1 LLPCGVPA
9 WGPELAPAL
18 GPFLTRPPASRAY
31 RLGVQIHPISKADAT
46 VRIDNC
52 GTTSVRIGVMQTI
65 SQSARTGENWFSKEN
80 VGRVIYCGAGIFS
93 GNSREKSRLS
103 GAINSGLVAGDT
115 IGVHVCGDDVT
126 FSKNGAP
133 IPGTLRRVGPV
144 YFGVQLCMP
153 GDKVTLVRLSHA
165 ADG

>member
-1 LLPCGVPA
+1 MILSPVTVIAVTDLFIDISLGGPA
-9 WGPELAPAL
+9 ASLQDGEGAL
-18 GPFLTRPPASRAY
+18 IVT
-31 RLGVQIHPISKADAT
+31 AD
-46 VRIDNC
+46 
-52 GTTSVRIGVMQTI
+52 G
-65 SQSARTGENWFSKEN
+65 F
-80 VGRVIYCGAGIFS
+80 AGIFS

-133 IPGTLRRVGPV
+133 IPGKLRRVGPV